1 MNLKQGAW
9 GEEEEFVSGGGGGIV
24 QAEYVKFPL
33 PGTWVGSACLFIL
46 QNISPLQPQRGL
58 ALSPVALTKEFVGT
72 VTASRELPAE
82 AFMAFS

>member
-1 MNLKQGAW
+1 MRKRNL
-9 GEEEEFVSGGGGGIV
+9 SRGGGGGIV

-72 VTASRELPAE
+72 ASRELPAE